1 VIVNRW
7 LEVVKVG
14 WFWKWIWNNENSVRT
29 PYSAA
34 CC

>member
-14 WFWKWIWNNENSVRT
+14 WF
-29 PYSAA
+29 
-34 CC
+34 